1 MDAPVSLDESPA
13 AFLARMKEAYKNIL
27 SILGDTHAK
36 LLSLTNEPYQ
46 QDSVD
51 RGYVEDMGTYLCIV
65 LMYKDACSDFS
76 KELLKPVIKDDV
88 VDIGESETKLK
99 VLKMVSS
106 LKWQVQLVCVD
117 FFCGWWAKYMYY
129 QIAV

>member
-1 MDAPVSLDESPA
+1 MDVPVSLDESPT
-13 AFLARMKEAYKNIL
+13 AFLTRMKEAYKNIL

-51 RGYVEDMGTYLCIV
+51 RGYVEDMGTYLCTV

-76 KELLKPVIKDDV
+76 NELLKPTTKDKE

-106 LKWQVQLVCVD
+106 VCVD
-117 FFCGWWAKYMYY
+117 F
-129 QIAV
+129 